1 MDYRA
6 IAYQINGLQGHCVS
20 NQWTAGPLRIK
31 SMAWSKL
38 SWSKMSWLKYG
49 MVKSGMSKMA
59 WMIALGKEVMI
70 ALEEPAGEQGGK
82 QWL

>member
-1 MDYRA
+1 MDCRA
-6 IAYQINGLQGHCVS
+6 IAYQKCHGQNM
-20 NQWTAGPLRIK
+20 AG
-31 SMAWSKL
+31 SK
-38 SWSKMSWLKYG
+38 
-49 MVKSGMSKMA
+49 VA